1 MSKIVIGS
9 IHRMILGLTLTI
21 FISFS
26 AGAADETNAYDTVEL
41 KSGDILTGTVL
52 DNTFTLSTPYSLV
65 TLKKE
70 QIAAI
75 NPHSNGKKEDMVE
88 LNVGGTITGTIEE
101 RTLSFKLISGETIS
115 LDKKQCVRIILR
127 RNE

>member
-1 MSKIVIGS
+1 MSKKAIGS
-9 IHRMILGLTLTI
+9 IYRMMLGLALTI
-21 FISFS
+21 SIALY

-41 KSGDILTGTVL
+41 KNGDKLTGTVL

-70 QIAAI
+70 QISAI
-75 NPHSNGKKEDMVE
+75 KSHSEGQNGDVVE

-115 LDKKQCVRIILR
+115 LDKEKCRKIILR